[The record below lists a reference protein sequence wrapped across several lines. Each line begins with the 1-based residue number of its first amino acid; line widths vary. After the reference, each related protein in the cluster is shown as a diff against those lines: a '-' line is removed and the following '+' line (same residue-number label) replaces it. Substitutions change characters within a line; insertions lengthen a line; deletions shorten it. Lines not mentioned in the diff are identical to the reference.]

1 MVCVLAMVWPKAVVW
16 HRGLP
21 TVAQVPGQVEAK
33 QTETP
38 ISGGCHGFQAHH
50 REEGRNYMLSGGY
63 WGWLGYWD

>member
-1 MVCVLAMVWPKAVVW
+1 MEEVKWCVLAVVW

-21 TVAQVPGQVEAK
+21 AMAQVPGQDEAK

-50 REEGRNYMLSGGY
+50 REEGRN
-63 WGWLGYWD
+63 